1 MYIDTHAHLYLE
13 QFDEDRNE
21 VIQSARDQG
30 IDKIFMP
37 NVDLS
42 TIEAMHEVARD
53 YPSVCFPMMG
63 LHPCSVGA
71 DYEQVLERILTE
83 LKDGTYCA
91 IGEIGLDF
99 YWDKTWVDQQENA
112 FCKQVEWAIERKLPI
127 AIHSRE
133 AMDRLL
139 ELLEPYRGSGLRGVF
154 HCFTGTLEQGLA
166 AIDLG
171 FMLGIGGVLTFKNS
185 NLAQTLPEIGLEHL
199 ILETDSPYLAP
210 VPHRGKRNESSYI
223 PVIAHR
229 LAEILQVSLQEV
241 EEETTGNACRLFQI
255 EC

>member
-1 MYIDTHAHLYLE
+1 MYIDTHAHLYVDA
-13 QFDEDRNE
+13 FDVDR
-21 VIQSARDQG
+21 
-30 IDKIFMP
+30 
-37 NVDLS
+37 
-42 TIEAMHEVARD
+42 EAMVKRAVDAGVERFLLPNIDLDSLEGLAALVEK
-53 YPSVCFPMMG
+53 YPTQMYPMMG

-112 FCKQVEWAIERKLPI
+112 FCKQVEWAIERNLPI